1 MITRITTERI
11 WLLEPE
17 AYYQLA
23 AIPFPG
29 TLPESRRS
37 EAEIQV
43 QQSGALATVPI
54 HGTMFRSLPN
64 PHLAY

>member
-29 TLPESRRS
+29 TLPESPRS
-37 EAEIQV
+37 EAEIQ
-43 QQSGALATVPI
+43 AAFP
-54 HGTMFRSLPN
+54 GTE
-64 PHLAY
+64 